1 MTACSASL
9 ILMLCC
15 ARPTDC
21 ISILDGSKVAGRVG
35 YIVNYLASLLA
46 QTLAVMS
53 YFRSPHRAVPASL
66 PSTSS
71 VVMLCF
77 RPTTREPG
85 PEFLQLV
92 SERNLYEAQ
101 SKRLKQQLEASEHAV
116 QAGQL
121 ALGKS
126 TQQSAVL
133 EGALIEKTEALAN
146 ALRCCSSIAEA
157 FKSKRALATRQEGPV
172 SQAASQP
179 GSQTG
184 DSRQLDSDCKQLTV
198 EGRLASCLEHLEQQ
212 GVGLL
217 NEVDQLLAQAVSD
230 AAAQASLQARL
241 SEAVS
246 QHVADEAKAKAQM
259 DVLELRCAAMEAS
272 THSLQ
277 ELNKG
282 LEEQLVKLQ
291 QSSSEASEAR
301 KASAETT
308 RTLRQQASM
317 SFPACSSQRC
327 RLNHRVEAALTR
339 AEAAE
344 AELRSTHALL
354 NASNTVA
361 AHAEAQLKATSLEL
375 QLAQA
380 AVQATKETV
389 DRQAADAA
397 AAAELTAQLSQQLA
411 AAQEAATAAAAAHAT
426 AQLAHVE
433 VLEAKAVL
441 EQQQTGLLVQ
451 IEGLEQRLEASKA
464 ALQQASSAVTAAE
477 DARQAMDVELART
490 RALLADTQAEL
501 AAAQLEAGRSAAA
514 CQQLLVQA
522 GHAAAARSSAEQAVT
537 DLSRQLEETRN
548 NLAASKQDLAQ
559 LACHRPVGQALGQAL
574 AAGHLQGQ
582 QPLQQPVGRHYPVC
596 VFGGLQAAAVLAVLQ
611 RAAASQSAELE
622 AATRR
627 LADARQGAQEAEAR
641 AQQAEEE
648 RASSLASA
656 AQSQAQVLAL
666 RRELAASGQ
675 QLAELAKEQA
685 RALQNLGGSDEA
697 LASATAQLQAL
708 RTQHQAAQQEV
719 QQLHVRLGHL
729 DTSCSTAQATV
740 TALSHQLACLQA
752 DASSKRAVLAAIAQL
767 GSLTATA
774 DGTRPGSKE
783 GVLDAARPRPSS
795 TQPGLAQQHAST
807 HQGSSNGLANGTGS
821 GPGQDSGSD
830 ARQVPTGAVALA
842 LAGAG
847 VRDSCVGSVA
857 VSYYR
862 VATTEAVMALKVGD
876 LPLHVLGPLA
886 CGVADSATLLQLT
899 LDLELAAGQAGGV
912 AGEEVSTYGLTLAEE
927 DQASTPQH
935 QASTPQRQMA
945 LRCAVLAAGASLNTS
960 LQQLSLTG
968 FSWGGEGSGLAAP
981 FLALGVPLAP
991 PLAADTLA
999 GPMAAHARDLFSPAM
1014 STYSGTPGKAAEAA
1028 AKAQSVADGSSWG
1041 GSTSDLVAA
1050 AARLSSLGA
1059 AAGVGRVPGPHS
1071 WLSLRP
1077 PALTCVQ
1084 VDTRLVGTR
1093 CADSL
1098 AQLLLNGVVTLK
1110 KPRGQGLLRLY
1121 TDHEVMDEWYGE
1133 LIQHAHDFPLSNLP
1147 PALLPSS
1154 KRISSSCGTSK
1165 LTEAGLQQLAQQHQS
1180 SQGGSR
1186 AGSQQLRHL
1195 AGNLYPRT
1203 TDSSSVT
1210 DSTYALGQAIPPSCL
1225 SAADGE
1231 ATRSSALPPSRLP
1244 SHQPFPGM
1252 GDSTEPAQELSGHV
1266 APIDCD
1272 LSNEGIESHHMCM
1285 VMAVLI
1291 SCPHLRRLKLNGNS
1305 VGGAG
1310 VEIHMTHIRD
1320 AGVGVLAR
1328 GLLHNS
1334 SLQELGLARNFVTK
1348 EGARKLAR
1356 ALEAN
1361 SSLRRLDLA
1370 GQRCPGALGPGG
1382 VEALAAALRNNTTLQ
1397 ELDIGGNDI
1406 RTQGA
1411 AALGSML
1418 RAASSRGGALRRL
1431 SLCDNGLEASV
1442 LRVLQTAA
1450 SEYK

>member
-1 MTACSASL
+1 
-9 ILMLCC
+9 
-15 ARPTDC
+15 
-21 ISILDGSKVAGRVG
+21 
-35 YIVNYLASLLA
+35 
-46 QTLAVMS
+46 
-53 YFRSPHRAVPASL
+53 
-66 PSTSS
+66 
-71 VVMLCF
+71 MLCF

-101 SKRLKQQLEASEHAV
+101 SKKLKQQLEASEHAV

-121 ALGKS
+121 ALGKA

-157 FKSKRALATRQEGPV
+157 FKSKRALATRQEFQPA
-172 SQAASQP
+172 SQA

-217 NEVDQLLAQAVSD
+217 NEVDQLISQAVSD

-308 RTLRQQASM
+308 RTLRQQ
-317 SFPACSSQRC
+317 
-327 RLNHRVEAALTR
+327 VEAALTR

-354 NASNTVA
+354 NASNTA
-361 AHAEAQLKATSLEL
+361 AANAEAQLKATSQEL
-375 QLAQA
+375 QMAQA

-389 DRQAADAA
+389 DRQAAEAA

-433 VLEAKAVL
+433 VLESKAVL
-441 EQQQTGLLVQ
+441 EQKQTGLLAQ
-451 IEGLEQRLEASKA
+451 IEGLKQRLEASEA
-464 ALQQASSAVTAAE
+464 ALKQASLAVTAAE

-490 RALLADTQAEL
+490 RALLADKQAEL
-501 AAAQLEAGRSAAA
+501 TATQLEVGRSAAA

-522 GHAAAARSSAEQAVT
+522 EHAAAARSSAEQAVT

-548 NLAASKQDLAQ
+548 NLAASKQELAQ
-559 LACHRPVGQALGQAL
+559 S
-574 AAGHLQGQ
+574 
-582 QPLQQPVGRHYPVC
+582 
-596 VFGGLQAAAVLAVLQ
+596 AAALAVLQ
-611 RAAASQSAELE
+611 RAAASQTAELE

-627 LADARQGAQEAEAR
+627 LADARQGAQEAEVR

-783 GVLDAARPRPSS
+783 GVLDAARLRPPS
-795 TQPGLAQQHAST
+795 TQPGLAQQHAAA
-807 HQGSSNGLANGTGS
+807 HMGSSNGLTNGT

-862 VATTEAVMALKVGD
+862 VATTEAVMSLKVGD

-912 AGEEVSTYGLTLAEE
+912 AGEE
-927 DQASTPQH
+927 
-935 QASTPQRQMA
+935 MA

-1028 AKAQSVADGSSWG
+1028 AKAQSVADRSSWG

-1154 KRISSSCGTSK
+1154 KRISNSCGTSK

-1180 SQGGSR
+1180 SQGGSS

-1210 DSTYALGQAIPPSCL
+1210 DSTYALGQAVPPSC
-1225 SAADGE
+1225 
-1231 ATRSSALPPSRLP
+1231 SSALPPSRLP

-1266 APIDCD
+1266 APMDCD

-1305 VGGAG
+1305 
-1310 VEIHMTHIRD
+1310 IRD

-1356 ALEAN
+1356 ALEAT

-1450 SEYK
+1450 SEYKGLSLVV